1 MMVPTEGHEVVI
13 VIAATTRHRHDV
25 VNLCGELSAT
35 DPSAQ
40 PIVTL
45 KDAPPLSAP
54 CPAATAGDSAGRRA
68 LPGSTLVS
76 SAIECRASGLGT
88 GTRRGVR
95 HHVS

>member
-45 KDAPPLSAP
+45 KDAPPL
-54 CPAATAGDSAGRRA
+54 
-68 LPGSTLVS
+68 
-76 SAIECRASGLGT
+76 
-88 GTRRGVR
+88 
-95 HHVS
+95 